1 MRKILVTL
9 ALCAFITP
17 AFATGK
23 DTGNTYVQTWDNST
37 NTTQNNNQN
46 FFQKLFNQN
55 SQHQGQAQ
63 SQSQGQGQGQIATGG
78 NAIAGGGAGGAGGNA
93 INSGVNVRTK
103 NTTIVAPSM
112 SGAAGSTGVSIG
124 TPFGAFGLN
133 FENDSHR
140 AGNMGL
146 GINALSADRQLL
158 YTYCP
163 VRDAHATLMLKGVR
177 CDLARAKKWNELIA
191 WEAQFQPKKVV
202 KAKAKP
208 HKTHYKKSRKAKGC
222 GCK

>member
-1 MRKILVTL
+1 MKKIVI
-9 ALCAFITP
+9 AFLLFTTP
-17 AFATGK
+17 AFATGDK
-23 DTGNTYVQTWDNST
+23 PDGDTYVQTWDHST

-93 INSGVNVRTK
+93 INSGVNVRTE
-103 NTTIVAPSM
+103 NTTIVAPNM
-112 SGAAGSTGVSIG
+112 SGAAGSTGISIG
-124 TPFGAFGLN
+124 SPFGAFGLN
-133 FENDSHR
+133 FENPSHY
-140 AGNMGL
+140 GTNLGL
-146 GINALSADRQLL
+146 GINALGADRQLL
-158 YTYCP
+158 YVHCKS
-163 VRDAHATLMLKGVR
+163 RDAHATLMLKGVR

-202 KAKAKP
+202 KVQKAKP
-208 HKTHYKKSRKAKGC
+208 GKKKVRKAKGC

>member
-1 MRKILVTL
+1 MRKILF
-9 ALCAFITP
+9 ALCLFATP
-17 AFATGK
+17 AFATGN
-23 DTGNTYVQTWDNST
+23 DTGSTYVQTWDHST
-37 NTTQNNNQN
+37 NTTQNNSQN
-46 FFQKLFNQN
+46 FFQKLFNNN

-63 SQSQGQGQGQIATGG
+63 SQGQAQGQVATGG
-78 NAIAGGGAGGAGGNA
+78 NAVAAGGAGGQGGNA

-103 NTTIVAPSM
+103 NTTIVAPNM
-112 SGAAGSTGVSIG
+112 SGAAGSTGISIG
-124 TPFGAFGLN
+124 SPFGAFGLN
-133 FENDSHR
+133 FENQSHY
-140 AGNMGL
+140 GTNLGL
-146 GINALSADRQLL
+146 GINALGADRQLL
-158 YTYCP
+158 YVHCKS
-163 VRDAHATLMLKGVR
+163 RDAHATLMLKGVR